1 MNSSLWKE
9 AFVIMTFCV
18 AMPTV
23 DVYGDLSLA
32 YFHLSYKDCGKKSI
46 LKTNLFIFT
55 KICAYSCFISL
66 FISNLTDTQLWS
78 LEHRGSSILNGD
90 YYFILNRKGDWKYEG
105 PDSFSLCSYL

>member
-1 MNSSLWKE
+1 
-9 AFVIMTFCV
+9 MTFCV

-55 KICAYSCFISL
+55 KICAYSCVISL

-78 LEHRGSSILNGD
+78 LERRGTILNEVFYSILNG
-90 YYFILNRKGDWKYEG
+90 KGDWKYDG
-105 PDSFSLCSYL
+105 PHSFSLWSYLQLVHIFDKM